1 MLALPHALVKG
12 VLGGLV
18 PVGALLSGGLDV
30 AQKTGGLLGGLFQAR
45 LLASR
50 NSPALCALISRP
62 AHLRKSRLC
71 ALRCAPPALR

>member
-30 AQKTGGLLGGLFQAR
+30 AQKLGGLFQAR

-50 NSPALCALISRP
+50 NSPVLCALISWP

>member
-1 MLALPHALVKG
+1 MLALPHALVMV
-12 VLGGLV
+12 VLPQYSL
-18 PVGALLSGGLDV
+18 GALLSGGLDV

-50 NSPALCALISRP
+50 NSPVLCALISWP
-62 AHLRKSRLC
+62 DHLRKSRLC

>member
-30 AQKTGGLLGGLFQAR
+30 AQKLGGLFQAR